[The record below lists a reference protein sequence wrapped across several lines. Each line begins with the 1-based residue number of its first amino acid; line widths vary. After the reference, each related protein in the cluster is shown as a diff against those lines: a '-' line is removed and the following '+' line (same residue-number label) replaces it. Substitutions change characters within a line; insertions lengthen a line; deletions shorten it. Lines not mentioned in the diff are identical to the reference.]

1 MPIAFSV
8 TQIHEICD
16 WSRPKFSKTVFM
28 FVVSFCFCITRI
40 QLTLCEDS
48 VGRFLKVIG
57 DKLSSK
63 SDPNAWPY
71 CILLCNIDVLIDYF
85 SRKLGH
91 FLFQPLITLNS
102 YCLLNSSFSPT
113 LGIQVPTYCT
123 NRLNISSNVHCIQT
137 QLSWVNTIRNASPS

>member
-1 MPIAFSV
+1 MPIAFC
-8 TQIHEICD
+8 CD
-16 WSRPKFSKTVFM
+16 SDTWD
-28 FVVSFCFCITRI
+28 
-40 QLTLCEDS
+40 LW
-48 VGRFLKVIG
+48 LKQTKIF
-57 DKLSSK
+57 K
-63 SDPNAWPY
+63 N
-71 CILLCNIDVLIDYF
+71 CLLCLSVFVLLEYSWLYVKTLLGDFWKLLVTNFLPNLTQMHGHIVYFYVTLMCLLIEYF